1 MARKACTYKLTNSH
15 VRSLTCQCRI
25 KVYSAVKITNP
36 AHISPVWFPL
46 TKVVSLGTK
55 VPNKVN
61 KNILVPLAPK
71 EQLKGAKRMS

>member
-1 MARKACTYKLTNSH
+1 
-15 VRSLTCQCRI
+15 
-25 KVYSAVKITNP
+25 VYSAVKITNP